1 MIFYGWQKESFIE
14 WPGKICSVIFVG
26 GCNFRCPFCH
36 NPDLIP
42 LIPKLPK
49 IEEEEILRHCLRN
62 KDLLDA
68 LAITGGEPLMGKK
81 EDLINFIQKIKKI
94 GLLIEIETNGS
105 NPDMIAYLLKKKL
118 VDYIAMDIKAPLDAK
133 RYSEVSGVKVN
144 LSNIKKSI
152 KIITGSNIDYE
163 FRTTVI
169 PCFLND
175 DDILKISNQ
184 IKGATKYYLQQFN
197 PENTFNPNLKSVK
210 PYPQQWFRDI
220 SKKILK
226 INKNLELR
234 IN

>member
-1 MIFYGWQKESFIE
+1 
-14 WPGKICSVIFVG
+14 
-26 GCNFRCPFCH
+26 
-36 NPDLIP
+36 
-42 LIPKLPK
+42 
-49 IEEEEILRHCLRN
+49 
-62 KDLLDA
+62 
-68 LAITGGEPLMGKK
+68 
-81 EDLINFIQKIKKI
+81 
-94 GLLIEIETNGS
+94 
-105 NPDMIAYLLKKKL
+105 
-118 VDYIAMDIKAPLDAK
+118 
-133 RYSEVSGVKVN
+133 

-197 PENTFNPNLKSVK
+197 PENTFNPKLKNVK

-220 SKKILK
+220 SKKNFK